1 MCPISMKFGTQNKLN
16 MLIIN
21 KSIGIGTLTQNYKY
35 AKFGLETKICCNFY
49 ELWHSQQI
57 EHANYE
63 YNTRQCLKGSRDYW
77 LRMIIGSEL
86 LQVVIKTVKL
96 PINSLNPQT
105 IS

>member
-49 ELWHSQQI
+49 ELWH
-57 EHANYE
+57 
-63 YNTRQCLKGSRDYW
+63 
-77 LRMIIGSEL
+77 
-86 LQVVIKTVKL
+86 
-96 PINSLNPQT
+96 
-105 IS
+105 